1 MKTVTWLIAFAA
13 LSVSCTSA
21 WASPPA
27 WQVDAAKSSL
37 TFKVSVANQIVT
49 GKFPGFGALIRFD
62 PADLAGSSA
71 QITMDTTGIKTNDK
85 TRDAMLLKPAWFN
98 VLDFPQAKFHCDRFV
113 STGPGKFVCEGKLTI
128 KGSTRPV
135 NLPFTLDIKSNRAF
149 MKGTTTIKRLDFKV
163 GEGPDFAS
171 GVPVALTVDV
181 FVDLQATRVNTPAR

>member
-1 MKTVTWLIAFAA
+1 MKTLTWLVAFAA
-13 LSVSCTSA
+13 LSISSTAA

-37 TFKVSVANQIVT
+37 TFKVNIANQTVT

-71 QITMDTTGIKTNDK
+71 KITMDTTGIKTNDK

-98 VLDFPQAKFHCDRFV
+98 VLDFPQATFQSEKFT
-113 STGPGKFVCEGKLTI
+113 STGPGKFICEGKLTI
-128 KGSTRPV
+128 KGIARPV
-135 NLPFTLDIKSNRAF
+135 KLPFTLDIKSNRAF
-149 MKGTTTIKRLDFKV
+149 MKGSTTIRRLDFKV
-163 GEGPDFAS
+163 GEGPDFAT

-181 FVDLQATRVNTPAR
+181 FVDLQATRVNAPAP

>member
-1 MKTVTWLIAFAA
+1 MKIVTWLIALAA

-21 WASPPA
+21 WAAPPA

-37 TFKVSVANQIVT
+37 TFKVNVANQSVA

-71 QITMDTTGIKTNDK
+71 KITMDTTGIKTNDK

-98 VLDFPQAKFHCDRFV
+98 VLDFPQAKFQCDRFV

-128 KGSTRPV
+128 KGIVRPV
-135 NLPFTLDIKSNRAF
+135 NLPFTLDIRSNRAF
-149 MKGTTTIKRLDFKV
+149 MKGKTTIKRLDFKV

-171 GVPVALTVDV
+171 GTPVALTVDV
-181 FVDLQATRVNTPAR
+181 FVELQATRVNAPGQ